1 MNCPCTSDIF
11 GQLLN
16 HLDPRFT
23 MVMVA
28 IGGYQTLAVFLRV
41 YEKNACTVVVAPE
54 PVVVVPEPV
63 VVVPALRSRKTR
75 RKSTKRTKRTKR

>member
-1 MNCPCTSDIF
+1 MDCQCASDIF

-23 MVMVA
+23 MLMVA

-41 YEKNACTVVVAPE
+41 YEKNACTVVVAPK
-54 PVVVVPEPV
+54 PV
-63 VVVPALRSRKTR
+63 VVVPAVRSRKTR